1 MLALA
6 AKGDATMTPAQM
18 EAKIATLIREQQQEN
33 QKKRLL
39 RWELGLVVAILI
51 PSLVS
56 VGLMIMGTG
65 EDHPPPM
72 IISLMPL
79 IVILPAVAA
88 LVQERKSWVSQ

>member
-1 MLALA
+1 MLAHA
-6 AKGDATMTPAQM
+6 GQGGATMTPAQM
-18 EAKIATLIREQQQEN
+18 EAEIATLVRQQQQEN

-39 RWELGLVVAILI
+39 CWGLGLVVAILI

-56 VGLMIMGTG
+56 AGLMIMGRG

-72 IISLMPL
+72 TTSLMPL

-88 LVQERKSWVSQ
+88 LVRERKSWVSQ

>member
-6 AKGDATMTPAQM
+6 AQGDATMTPAQM

-39 RWELGLVVAILI
+39 RWGLGLVVAILI
-51 PSLVS
+51 PSLIS
-56 VGLMIMGTG
+56 VGLMIMGMG

-72 IISLMPL
+72 IMSLMPL
-79 IVILPAVAA
+79 IVILPAIAA
-88 LVQERKSWVSQ
+88 LVQERKRWLSQ

>member
-88 LVQERKSWVSQ
+88 LVQERKSWVSR